1 MYKKRCKR
9 YLALIL
15 SVVMVIVCDF
25 YSIESHAA
33 TEGNV
38 VEINAGEEEVNDEVT
53 PEITQEPSETLVPI
67 ETQQAT
73 ETETPIPTG
82 TPISVVSG
90 DPIET
95 VTSASIQLLFTSD
108 LHGQLTSTNYS
119 NGSTLKDGGLSRVVT
134 KISEERQVYGEE
146 NTFLF
151 DVGDVLYDYTTDFIY
166 DVNDAAEQ
174 PIYQVMSTM
183 NYDAIT
189 LGNHEFDYELS
200 YIQNQLIDAGLAEK
214 CVVSNLK
221 YVSSGKS
228 VWSENKILER
238 TVKTTVGTELTIRI
252 GIVGETRPLLSKKRT
267 DHTNNIKTEDIVQ
280 NTAKQAK
287 KLKEAGADIV
297 VVLAHSGIGVEEP
310 VLNADN
316 AAYALTKIE
325 DVDVVLCGHKHE
337 DFPREGASYYKL
349 QGIDPDTSLSF
360 GKNLICVN
368 SMGKSIGKAE
378 LNLYLDENQKISIG
392 ERKSTVVKIDN
403 EIEEDPKVSYKYL
416 GDWEQKLIANY
427 SNILAEI
434 KDGVSYQNYFGA
446 IEDTPLIRL
455 VNEAKMNFALQY
467 INKENTK
474 YKGMHVIGMSN
485 YEQYGSEDPSDYS
498 DISEYFLQAHL
509 SGLQKYKT
517 GIYVY
522 CVSGQLLREWLEW
535 SASAYTTADKVQ
547 TVKSLERLKDADEL
561 GQNVLQKDWE
571 TNWSNL
577 NIFDGIEYVIDTN
590 QEPRYSINGNKISD
604 AQRIRSATINGIEI
618 KDTENYIVVGNAMFA
633 TGILPTEI
641 SGKKIY
647 ASKDRCQNIVKNYI
661 EEKAVNGTMKE
672 NTDNNW
678 NIIFDK
684 DKKYVV
690 MSGDTSR
697 ETAEKKAWME
707 EAVEGEDGYY
717 YYLADFGKID
727 EEDTSGPFIIA
738 SSLNSKI
745 TNKNVKIM
753 VEANDVSGIKKL
765 VYEKGYYTK
774 DSKAWESATAITDSF
789 ECSENGIYS
798 ILAEDG
804 KGNRSVYYIRVTNIN
819 STVIQTP
826 IVDTYTNRKNQISGT
841 AEPNSKIYFA
851 IKGGKT
857 YSTTVKSNGSFSY
870 KLPVQKAGTIIYVYA
885 VDSSNRTS
893 ARVEVTTKRTG
904 PNQPT
909 ISTVDSNDKRITGKL
924 NDTYV
929 TPVIIADGKVY
940 VSEEKGK
947 ELYMSSDLYN
957 KSYSIVTTNV
967 SIDSSGKYTVK
978 LPRVL
983 AADTRIAVY
992 TIDSSYRKSLGVSTT
1007 VKLATPNKPEIIN
1020 KSITNATTKIGM
1032 YIDERCTACVKVSG
1046 KTYTT
1051 KKCEYISERKQ
1062 FRYYV
1067 TIPRTNSGVSV
1078 IVYAQNAKGNS
1089 SSITVKKT
1097 AFYPN
1102 TPKITSAKVNGK
1114 TITGTVKFIGKDG
1127 KEGSLSETKTKVYV
1141 EVNGKRKSV
1150 KLYKNGTFKVKVKKI
1165 KRKMKIVFWA
1175 SNINGTSLKGKYIC
1189 K

>member
-1 MYKKRCKR
+1 M
-9 YLALIL
+9 
-15 SVVMVIVCDF
+15 VVVCGF
-25 YSIESHAA
+25 QNIESYAA
-33 TEGNV
+33 TNDGV
-38 VEINAGEEEVNDEVT
+38 VEINVGEAETGTPEATVTSEETKTPEVT
-53 PEITQEPSETLVPI
+53 VAPE
-67 ETQQAT
+67 
-73 ETETPIPTG
+73 ETETPEETVIPGETE
-82 TPISVVSG
+82 TPEKTVIPVETQMPTVSE
-90 DPIET
+90 DTIKT

-119 NGSTLKDGGLSRVVT
+119 NGSTLKTGALSRVVT

-228 VWSENKILER
+228 VWNENKILER
-238 TVKTTVGTELTIRI
+238 TVKTTEGKEIKLRV

-267 DHTNNIKTEDIVQ
+267 DHTNNIKTEDIVK
-280 NTAKQAK
+280 NTETQAK

-310 VLNADN
+310 ELNADN

-337 DFPREGASYYKL
+337 DFPRKNASYYNL
-349 QGIDPDTSLSF
+349 QGIDSETSLSY

-368 SMGKSIGKAE
+368 SMGRSIGKAE
-378 LNLYLDENQKISIG
+378 LNIYQDENQKISIG

-403 EIEEDPKVSYKYL
+403 EVQEDPKVSYKYC
-416 GDWEQKLIANY
+416 GDWEEKLIANY

-434 KDGVSYQNYFGA
+434 KDGASYQNYFGA
-446 IEDTPLIRL
+446 IEDTSLIQL
-455 VNEAKMNFALQY
+455 VNEAKMSYALQY
-467 INKENTK
+467 INNEDTK

-485 YEQYGSEDPSDYS
+485 YEQYGLEDPYDYS

-509 SGLQKYKT
+509 SGLQRYKT
-517 GIYVY
+517 GIYIY

-535 SASAYTTADKVQ
+535 SASAYTTSNKVQ
-547 TVKSLERLKDADEL
+547 TNGSLQNLKNL
-561 GQNVLQKDWE
+561 GKLAQNVLQKDWE

-590 QEPRYSINGNKISD
+590 QEPRYNINGNKVSD
-604 AQRIRSATINGIEI
+604 AKRITSATINGVEI
-618 KDTENYIVVGNAMFA
+618 KDNDSYIVVGNAMFA
-633 TGILPTEI
+633 TGTLPTEI
-641 SGKKIY
+641 AGKKIY
-647 ASKDRCQNIVKNYI
+647 ASKERCQNIVKEYI
-661 EEKAVNGTMKE
+661 EEKGVNGTMKE
-672 NTDNNW
+672 NTDDSW
-678 NIIFDK
+678 RIIFDK
-684 DKKYVV
+684 NKKYVV
-690 MSGDTSR
+690 MSGNTSS
-697 ETAEKKAWME
+697 ETAKKKVWME
-707 EAVEGEDGYY
+707 EAVEDEDGYY
-717 YYLADFGKID
+717 YYLADFGKVD

-738 SSLNSKI
+738 SSLNSKT
-745 TNKNVKIM
+745 TNKNVKVA
-753 VEANDVSGIKKL
+753 VEANDVSGVTKL
-765 VYEKGYYTK
+765 VYEKGYYAK
-774 DSKAWESATAITDSF
+774 NSKVWEYASAITNSF

-804 KGNRSVYYIRVTNIN
+804 KGNRSVYYIRITNIN

-826 IVDTYTNRKNQISGT
+826 IVDTYTNRKKKITGT

-857 YSTTVKSNGSFSY
+857 YSTTVKSSGKFSY
-870 KLPVQKAGTIIYVYA
+870 KLPVQKAGTVIYVYA
-885 VDSSNRTS
+885 VDSANRTS

-904 PNQPT
+904 PNLPA
-909 ISTVDSNDKRITGKL
+909 INTVDSNDKKITGKL

-929 TPVIIADGKVY
+929 TPVIIADDKVY
-940 VSEEKGK
+940 VSEGNGK
-947 ELYMSSDLYN
+947 ELYMNSDLYN
-957 KSYSIVTTNV
+957 KKYSIVTTNI
-967 SIDSSGKYTVK
+967 SIDSSRKYTVK

-983 AADTRIAVY
+983 SGNTHVALY
-992 TIDSSYRKSLGVSTT
+992 TIDSSYRKSVGVSST
-1007 VKLATPNKPEIIN
+1007 VKQTTPNKPEIIN
-1020 KSITNATTKIGM
+1020 NSITNATTKIGM

-1051 KKCEYISERKQ
+1051 KKCEYVSERKQ

-1067 TIPRTNSGVSV
+1067 TIPRTNSGVEV
-1078 IVYAQNAKGNS
+1078 KVYAQNVKGSS
-1089 SSITVKKT
+1089 SSINMKKT
-1097 AFYPN
+1097 TFYPD
-1102 TPKITSAKVNGK
+1102 TPKITRAKIKGK
-1114 TITGTVKFIGKDG
+1114 TILGTVKFIGGDG
-1127 KEGSLSETKTKVYV
+1127 KKGTLSSSKTKVYV
-1141 EVNGKRKSV
+1141 EINGKKKSV

-1165 KRKMKIVFWA
+1165 KKNMKIVFWA
-1175 SNINGTSLKGKYIC
+1175 KNVNGTSLKGKYIC